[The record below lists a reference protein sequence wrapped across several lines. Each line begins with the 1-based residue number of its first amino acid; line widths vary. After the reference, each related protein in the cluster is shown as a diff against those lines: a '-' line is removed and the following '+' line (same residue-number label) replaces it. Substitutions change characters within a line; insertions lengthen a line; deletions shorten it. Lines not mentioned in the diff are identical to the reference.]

1 MTSDYL
7 ATKLY
12 ANHSNLG
19 EVAAGPIT
27 PGVRTGHNPAFILDQ
42 VSRRELVIFDPSCA
56 PLLKPIWLAVE
67 LRPWYAAT
75 ESHWLLDLP
84 AGWTETTFGAGL
96 SSAAAWQRLV
106 ARYPAIA
113 HHLKRYAP
121 DDQAQ
126 LSDGYWWELPPYD
139 TGAFTTPRICWSLRA
154 ASPRFVWDTSPTRID
169 GASVCLPQATP
180 YLHGMLASRVTWWL
194 ICQHNATP
202 PGTLKRLTPEMVARL
217 PIPAAPEGERT
228 AIGTLAQQL
237 STEASARYQLHTAA
251 RRRILKDL
259 GPPGAQFSERLY
271 HWWKLDFMT
280 FRTELIAVFAN
291 DIPARYRGEW
301 EQWLTTRQQMHAQH
315 TAAMIRLETD
325 LNMHVA
331 TLFDLSTTESALIA
345 EETEYTYGQI

>member
-1 MTSDYL
+1 MNSDHL

-12 ANHSNLG
+12 THHPNLG
-19 EVAAGPIT
+19 EVAAGQIT

-42 VSRRELVIFDPSCA
+42 VSRRELIIFDPSCA

-113 HHLKRYAP
+113 RHLERYAP
-121 DDQAQ
+121 DDQA
-126 LSDGYWWELPPYD
+126 LPPDGYWWELPSYD
-139 TGAFTTPRICWSLRA
+139 TAAFALPRICWPLRA
-154 ASPRFVWDTSPTRID
+154 ASPRFVWDTAPTRID
-169 GASVCLPQATP
+169 GASACLSQATP
-180 YLHGMLASRVTWWL
+180 YLHGMLASRVAWWL
-194 ICQHNATP
+194 LCASNATP
-202 PGTLKRLTPEMVARL
+202 PGTLKRLTPRVLANL
-217 PIPAAPEGERT
+217 PIPTAPEAERA
-228 AIGTLAQQL
+228 AIGALAQQL
-237 STEASARYQLHTAA
+237 TAEASARYQLHTDT

-271 HWWKLDFMT
+271 HWWELDFMT
-280 FRTELIAVFAN
+280 FRTELVAVFDN

-301 EQWLTTRQQMHAQH
+301 QQWLATQQQMHAQH
-315 TAAMIRLETD
+315 TAAMIRLETN

-331 TLFDLSTTESALIA
+331 TLFDLSRAEAALIV
-345 EETEYTYGQI
+345 EQTEYAYGQI